1 VICRGL
7 DARSRICKARGEQA
21 EITKETQNMSNKTH
35 SRRTI
40 LGGLAMAG
48 TLAAPSLL
56 RAQVIEPAIEGTET
70 TRHNI
75 SSFQVQNWQDHFDS
89 LGVATIV
96 ADTKSRALHYW
107 NADGTDYRLYPT
119 SVPRTDELT
128 RRGYTEVVRKRVGP
142 DWTPTPDM
150 RKNDPSLPPY
160 MPPGPGNPLGT
171 HALYLSWPAY
181 LIHGTH
187 DTRKIGRRSSSG
199 CIGLFNEKIAEL
211 FELVP
216 VGAQVR
222 LI

>member
-1 VICRGL
+1 
-7 DARSRICKARGEQA
+7 
-21 EITKETQNMSNKTH
+21 MSNMKTT
-35 SRRTI
+35 RR
-40 LGGLAMAG
+40 GFVVGLTA
-48 TLAAPSLL
+48 LAAPTIL
-56 RAQVIEPAIEGTET
+56 RAQVAEPAIYAPAAAK
-70 TRHNI
+70 HNI
-75 SSFQVQNWQDHFDS
+75 SSFKIQNWQDHFET

-96 ADTKSRALHYW
+96 ADTGSRALHYW

-119 SVPRTDELT
+119 SVPMTEDLT
-128 RRGYTEVVRKRVGP
+128 KRGYTEVVRKREAP
-142 DWTPTPDM
+142 DWTPTASMRESNPD
-150 RKNDPSLPPY
+150 LPEY

-199 CIGLFNEKIAEL
+199 CIGLYNEKIAEL
-211 FELVP
+211 FPLVP